1 MTKLRVLGP
10 SSVAT
15 TRGPGSVKSGLSKM
29 ACIVFVFC
37 VAAAIAAP
45 AQTFTTLVNF
55 DWTNGAAPWGP
66 LVQGKDGNFYGTT
79 IAGGINGRGTVF
91 RVTAGGK
98 LAVLYNFC
106 SQPNCADGANPYAGL
121 VQASNGT
128 FYGTTSAGG
137 GSNACEPYQGCGT
150 VFEITS
156 DGKLTTLHS
165 FDGTDGSGPNEL
177 VQASNGNLYGTT
189 GGGGSG
195 SGLSCQGCGTVFK
208 ITPSGTLTTL
218 HSFDYTDGSGP
229 NELVQASNG
238 NFYGTTIY
246 GGADDQANCTDIG
259 GCGTVFEITPSGA
272 LTSLHSFDYTDGVNP
287 EAALVQAANGNFYG
301 TTSGG
306 GANKDGTAFEITSE
320 GKLTTLHSFDGTDG
334 AFPAGALVQAANG
347 NFYGTASVEGG
358 PNGNGHG
365 TVFEITPEGKLTV
378 LHSFDYTHGS
388 EPQAGPVQA
397 TSGMFYG
404 TTPEGGVSNN
414 SNCNPYENDGC
425 GTVFSLSVG
434 LAPFVTFAPAA
445 RPVGGEVEILGQGFT
460 GATGVSLNGTAAS
473 FTVESNTYLTAT
485 VPPGAT
491 TGSIKVAERG
501 GTLTSN
507 KIFRVTPQISSFSP
521 TSGPVGTS
529 VVITGDSFTGAA
541 EVVFA
546 CGKKATFT
554 VDSDTRITASVPAG
568 AMTGAINV
576 VTPGGHVGSTT
587 SFTVTPWKRSKQD

>member
-1 MTKLRVLGP
+1 MT
-10 SSVAT
+10 SA
-15 TRGPGSVKSGLSKM
+15 LSKM
-29 ACIVFVFC
+29 ARVVCVFC

-79 IAGGINGRGTVF
+79 VAGGINSRGTVF
-91 RVTAGGK
+91 RVTARGK
-98 LAVLYNFC
+98 LSVLYNFC
-106 SQPNCADGANPYAGL
+106 SQTDCADGAGPYAGL
-121 VQASNGT
+121 VQAANGT

-177 VQASNGNLYGTT
+177 VQASNGDFYGTT
-189 GGGGSG
+189 GGGGTG

-208 ITPSGTLTTL
+208 ITPSGTLTSL

-229 NELVQASNG
+229 NELVETSNG
-238 NFYGTTIY
+238 NFYGTTVY
-246 GGADDQANCTDIG
+246 GGADDQGNCTDIG
-259 GCGTVFEITPSGA
+259 GCGTVFEISPSGT

-301 TTSGG
+301 T
-306 GANKDGTAFEITSE
+306 
-320 GKLTTLHSFDGTDG
+320 
-334 AFPAGALVQAANG
+334 
-347 NFYGTASVEGG
+347 ASVEGG
-358 PNGNGHG
+358 PTANLHG
-365 TVFEITPEGKLTV
+365 TVFEITPAGKLTV
-378 LHSFDYTHGS
+378 LHIFDYNHGS
-388 EPQAGPVQA
+388 EPQAGLVQA

-425 GTVFSLSVG
+425 GTVFNLSVG

-445 RPVGGEVEILGQGFT
+445 RPVGADVEILGQGFT
-460 GATGVSLNGTAAS
+460 DATGVSFNGTAAS
-473 FTVESNTYLTAT
+473 FTVESDTYLRAT

-491 TGSIKVAERG
+491 TGSIKVAEPG
-501 GTLTSN
+501 GTLTSD

-529 VVITGDSFTGAA
+529 VVINGDSFTGAVDVA
-541 EVVFA
+541 FA

-554 VDSDTRITASVPAG
+554 VDSDTQITASVPGG

-587 SFTVTPWKRSKQD
+587 KFTVTP